1 MAVLGLA
8 VRRALWPVG
17 ALYLLML
24 EIFAYCEDS
33 RCAVGCRADPLVRKR
48 PPGRAPD
55 LWLGVVALWSRPLA
69 CALLISFLSLA
80 ANPDPRQTL
89 WSDLGKP
96 PIVDHGQGVVAW
108 RFQDPT
114 EAYAASLTASKQHP
128 QLFGNYL
135 VFCDGPCPPDLNTQ
149 VEAFPKMTNGPLPV
163 LRTYL
168 PEKGLIPD
176 SRRYILNEQNL
187 AAATPEIPATAAAF
201 QFGTEAIVGRYKTRQ
216 GDETLAIFNYPT
228 PQIARAQLPEFQKIQ
243 GVTVKRSGPLVALV
257 LNAPGQTEA
266 NRLLGDLEYA
276 ASISW
281 DEKPPLIIRPQ
292 TAAQIVLG
300 GMELAGIILVFCL
313 LSGLAYAGIRILQ
326 RRFGNQG
333 AGAAMIVLGLEDK

>member
-1 MAVLGLA
+1 MSLRKRKEVQKMSWRLES
-8 VRRALWPVG
+8 ALW
-17 ALYLLML
+17 
-24 EIFAYCEDS
+24 
-33 RCAVGCRADPLVRKR
+33 R
-48 PPGRAPD
+48 
-55 LWLGVVALWSRPLA
+55 RPLA
-69 CALLISFLSLA
+69 CVLLTALAIA
-80 ANPDPRQTL
+80 APNYRQTI
-89 WSDLGKP
+89 WENLGKP
-96 PIVDHGQGVVAW
+96 PVVASVPGVTAW

-114 EAYAASLTASKQHP
+114 EAYAASLTASTQKP

-149 VEAFPKMTNGPLPV
+149 VEAFPKMMRGPLPV

-176 SRRYILNEQNL
+176 TRRYILNQQSLGASESQ
-187 AAATPEIPATAAAF
+187 IPPSAAAF
-201 QFGTEAIVGRYKTRQ
+201 QFGTEAILGHYKARPAE
-216 GDETLAIFNYPT
+216 ETLAIFNYPT
-228 PQIARAQLPEFQKIQ
+228 PQMARAQLPEFQKIQ
-243 GVTVKRSGPLVALV
+243 GAVVKRSGPLIAIV
-257 LNAPGQTEA
+257 LNAPAPGEA
-266 NRLLGDLEYA
+266 NRLLSDMEYA

-313 LSGLAYAGIRILQ
+313 VSGLAYAGIRILQ

-333 AGAAMIVLGLEDK
+333 ADQALTVLGLEDK

>member
-1 MAVLGLA
+1 V
-8 VRRALWPVG
+8 
-17 ALYLLML
+17 
-24 EIFAYCEDS
+24 
-33 RCAVGCRADPLVRKR
+33 
-48 PPGRAPD
+48 
-55 LWLGVVALWSRPLA
+55 A
-69 CALLISFLSLA
+69 CALLISTLSVA
-80 ANPDPRQTL
+80 ANPATRQAL
-89 WSDLGKP
+89 WADLGKP
-96 PIVDHGQGVVAW
+96 TVADTGPGVVAW

-114 EAYAASLTASKQHP
+114 EAYAASLAASREKP

-149 VEAFPKMTNGPLPV
+149 VETFPKMTHGPLPV

-168 PEKGLIPD
+168 PEKGLLPD

-187 AAATPEIPATAAAF
+187 AAATPAIPANAAAF

-228 PQIARAQLPEFQKIQ
+228 PQMARAQLPEFQKIA
-243 GVTVKRSGPLVALV
+243 GAIVKRSGPLVAVV
-257 LNAPGQTEA
+257 LNSPGTNEA
-266 NRLLGDLEYA
+266 NRLLSDLEYA

-333 AGAAMIVLGLEDK
+333 AGPAMIVLGLEDK